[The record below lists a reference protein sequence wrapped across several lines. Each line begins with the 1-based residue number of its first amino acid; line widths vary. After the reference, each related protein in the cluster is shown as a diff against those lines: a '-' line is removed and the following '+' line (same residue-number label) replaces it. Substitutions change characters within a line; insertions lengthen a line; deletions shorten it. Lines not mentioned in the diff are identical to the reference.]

1 MSTVPSW
8 TAMSIEEKLE
18 VLRQEM
24 RTQCRQAAAMA
35 KCFDE
40 LRRRIEEIERRFE
53 ELFIG

>member
-1 MSTVPSW
+1 MSTAPSW
-8 TAMSIEEKLE
+8 TAMSTEEKLE
-18 VLRQEM
+18 VLRQDM
-24 RTQCRQAAAMA
+24 RAQSRQADAMA

>member
-8 TAMSIEEKLE
+8 TAMSTEEKLE

-24 RTQCRQAAAMA
+24 RAQSRQADAMA

>member
-1 MSTVPSW
+1 MSTAPSW

-24 RTQCRQAAAMA
+24 RTQSRQAATMA

-53 ELFIG
+53 ELFID

>member
-1 MSTVPSW
+1 MSTAPSW
-8 TAMSIEEKLE
+8 AAMSTEEKLE

-24 RTQCRQAAAMA
+24 RAQSRQAAAMA

-53 ELFIG
+53 ELFLE

>member
-8 TAMSIEEKLE
+8 TAMSTEEKLE

-24 RTQCRQAAAMA
+24 RAQCRQAAAMA

-53 ELFIG
+53 ESFFS